1 MQGHPGRRAGS
12 PAVRDEAILLVE
24 DGPDDELM
32 TERTLKNNLCNDVVV
47 VARDGAEALEYL
59 FATGTHQGRD
69 PSAMPQV
76 VLLDLEASPRST
88 GLRSWGASGP
98 TRGGGSPTRNPT
110 ASPAL
115 PTIHSL

>member
-1 MQGHPGRRAGS
+1 MGRPTV
-12 PAVRDEAILLVE
+12 PAERVLLVE
-24 DGPDDELM
+24 DDPDDELL
-32 TERTLKNNLCNDVVV
+32 TVRSLKKNNLCEQVV
-47 VARDGAEALEYL
+47 VARDGAEALDYL

-88 GLRSWGASGP
+88 GWRSWGASGP